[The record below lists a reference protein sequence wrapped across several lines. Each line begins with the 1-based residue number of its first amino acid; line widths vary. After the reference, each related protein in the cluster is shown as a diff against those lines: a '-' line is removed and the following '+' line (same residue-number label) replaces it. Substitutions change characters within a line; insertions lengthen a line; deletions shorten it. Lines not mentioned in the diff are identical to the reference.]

1 MENKIVAVGSIA
13 MNGVRNSDARMGE
26 FVCVIGLGL
35 VGSTV
40 ETSFNLKNINVSGY
54 DKFKDGGIGNIDD
67 MFQKDIL
74 FLCLPTLFN
83 ESTYEYDK
91 KSIVETCKG
100 VVENDYKGVVVI
112 SVTGIS

>member
-1 MENKIVAVGSIA
+1 MRIGI
-13 MNGVRNSDARMGE
+13 
-26 FVCVIGLGL
+26 IGLGL

-74 FLCLPTLFN
+74 FLCLPTPFD
-83 ESTYEYDK
+83 EKEMCYDIT
-91 KSIVETCKG
+91 SILETCKILKDN
-100 VVENDYKGVVVI
+100 VY
-112 SVTGIS
+112 